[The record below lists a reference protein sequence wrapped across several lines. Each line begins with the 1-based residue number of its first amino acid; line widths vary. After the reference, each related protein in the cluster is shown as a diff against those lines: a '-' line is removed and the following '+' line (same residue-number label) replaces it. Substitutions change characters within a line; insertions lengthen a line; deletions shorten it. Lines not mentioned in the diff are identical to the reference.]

1 MVIRQETE
9 KDYDEVYAV
18 VKAAFERAEHSD
30 GNEQDLVAAL
40 RKGGAFVPELSLVA
54 QKDGRIVGHILLT
67 KGSVGSRDVL
77 VLAPLSV
84 LPENQSQGI
93 GSALMEAG
101 RQAAEALGYDYIT
114 VLGSEDYY
122 PWAGYIPAEQLG
134 IRAPFEVPPENFM
147 ALRLR
152 EDAGPVSGVLRYA
165 AEFGL

>member
-93 GSALMEAG
+93 GSALMEAAPG
-101 RQAAEALGYDYIT
+101 RRGLG
-114 VLGSEDYY
+114 L
-122 PWAGYIPAEQLG
+122 
-134 IRAPFEVPPENFM
+134 
-147 ALRLR
+147 
-152 EDAGPVSGVLRYA
+152 
-165 AEFGL
+165 

>member
-67 KGSVGSRDVL
+67 KGSVGSRETRARA
-77 VLAPLSV
+77 LAARLWR
-84 LPENQSQGI
+84 QG
-93 GSALMEAG
+93 A
-101 RQAAEALGYDYIT
+101 RPQR
-114 VLGSEDYY
+114 
-122 PWAGYIPAEQLG
+122 PWAMTISPCWGVRTTIPG
-134 IRAPFEVPPENFM
+134 RATFQ
-147 ALRLR
+147 RSR
-152 EDAGPVSGVLRYA
+152 WVSGRPLRCRPKISWLCA
-165 AEFGL
+165 CVKTRAR

>member
-67 KGSVGSRDVL
+67 KGGGAV
-77 VLAPLSV
+77 A
-84 LPENQSQGI
+84 
-93 GSALMEAG
+93 
-101 RQAAEALGYDYIT
+101 
-114 VLGSEDYY
+114 
-122 PWAGYIPAEQLG
+122 
-134 IRAPFEVPPENFM
+134 
-147 ALRLR
+147 
-152 EDAGPVSGVLRYA
+152 
-165 AEFGL
+165 

>member
-1 MVIRQETE
+1 MVIRQEIE

-40 RKGGAFVPELSLVA
+40 RKGAAFVPELSLVA

-67 KGSVGSRDVL
+67 KGSVGGRDVL

-84 LPENQSQGI
+84 LPENQRQGI
-93 GSALMEAG
+93 GSALMEEG
-101 RQAAEALGYDYIT
+101 RQAAEAR
-114 VLGSEDYY
+114 
-122 PWAGYIPAEQLG
+122 GYIPAEQLG

-152 EDAGPVSGVLRYA
+152 EDAAPVNGVLRYA

>member
-101 RQAAEALGYDYIT
+101 RQAAEALGYDSIT

-122 PWAGYIPAEQLG
+122 PRAGYIPAEQLG

-152 EDAGPVSGVLRYA
+152 EDAAPLSGVLRYA